1 MLVFI
6 ILLLIWFIL
15 NGRFTLE
22 VTLWGVPV
30 VALVYFFMCKFTHF
44 NFQKDK
50 KFCRNFFLIIA
61 YFCVLMKEI
70 FISNINIIKVIFGP
84 KGKTK
89 PEIVQIHIDIK
100 SEFLRTLVANSI
112 TLTPGTISIDVEGD
126 LFTVYSLKREMIDGF
141 ENSTLVRLAKK
152 MEG

>member
-1 MLVFI
+1 
-6 ILLLIWFIL
+6 
-15 NGRFTLE
+15 
-22 VTLWGVPV
+22 
-30 VALVYFFMCKFTHF
+30 
-44 NFQKDK
+44 
-50 KFCRNFFLIIA
+50 
-61 YFCVLMKEI
+61 MKEI
-70 FISNINIIKVIFGP
+70 FISNINVIKVIFGP

-126 LFTVYSLKREMIDGF
+126 LFTVYSLKRDMIDGF